1 MEGRE
6 TGIVKWFD
14 SKKGYGFIERD
25 FGGDIFVHY
34 SSLKGE
40 GFRKLEEGQKVEYI
54 AEEKSKNKGPQAFEL
69 VILEEAPGSET
80 ENDAETDN
88 EEEIKDE
95 SGVEEE
101 SEEVSDEENEEE
113 SEE

>member
-80 ENDAETDN
+80 END
-88 EEEIKDE
+88 EEIEDE
-95 SGVEEE
+95 EKSGVEEE
-101 SEEVSDEENEEE
+101 SEEESDEENDEENEEE